1 MNLGMKVVSLFLLVF
16 TILVAVV
23 LTNTGRFGS
32 KQIQVSPIQE
42 VNVDKNGAV
51 ERLSKVVQFR
61 TVSYPNVSNFDP
73 EEFVGLREYLE
84 EAFPGVHASLHR
96 EVIGDYSLLYSW
108 EGTDRRRKPIL
119 LMSHLDVVPVE
130 SAALKE
136 WKHPPFSGHVGDG
149 FVWGRGTLD
158 IKSGAMGILEAVEF
172 LLDEGFQPECDVY
185 LAFGHDEEVGGANGN
200 KQIAALLEERGVK
213 LQYVLD
219 EGGVILHDVI
229 PGVAEPVAYV
239 AVAEKGYFG
248 LKLTG
253 KAPGGHASMPPP
265 QTAVGIVAAAIHN
278 LESNPLPASLE
289 GVTGQMLNYLGPE
302 MSFLQRLVI
311 ANRWLFAPLI
321 KRQFQANPSTN
332 ATMRTTTAATMI
344 GGGVARN
351 VLPKTAWAV
360 VNFRLLP
367 GQHSA
372 EVLEYVKNTVNDSRV
387 EYEASGTMSEPSV
400 ISDIES
406 EDFKTLHV
414 TIREVFPNVVVTPAL
429 AVVTTDSRHY
439 EGIAENTFRFIPT
452 RMAKE
457 DLRRPHGIDERI
469 SVENYME
476 IIRFFVQQIRN
487 STSTSPELRPTG

>member
-1 MNLGMKVVSLFLLVF
+1 MNLGIKVVSLFLLVF
-16 TILVAVV
+16 TSLIAVV
-23 LTNTGRFGS
+23 LINTGRFRS

-42 VNVDKNGAV
+42 VNIDKNGAV
-51 ERLSKVVQFR
+51 ERLSKVMQFR
-61 TVSYPNVSNFDP
+61 TVSDPNASNFEP
-73 EEFVGLREYLE
+73 QEFVGLREYLE
-84 EAFPGVHASLHR
+84 EVFPKVYASLDR
-96 EVIGDYSLLYSW
+96 EVIGDYSLLYFW
-108 EGTDRRRKPIL
+108 EGTDGRRKPIL

-130 SAALKE
+130 PAALKK
-136 WKHPPFSGHVGDG
+136 WKHPPFSGHVSDG

-172 LLDEGFQPECDVY
+172 LLEEGFQPECDVY

-200 KQIAALLEERGVK
+200 KQIAAVLEERGVK

-219 EGGVILHDVI
+219 EGGVIVHDVI

-253 KAPGGHASMPPP
+253 EALGGHSSMPPP
-265 QTAVGIVAAAIHN
+265 QTAVGVVASAIN
-278 LESNPLPASLE
+278 QLESNPLPASLG
-289 GVTGQMLNYLGPE
+289 GVTGQMLDYLGPE
-302 MSFLQRLVI
+302 MPFLQRLAV
-311 ANRWLFAPLI
+311 ANRWLFAPLM
-321 KRQFQANPSTN
+321 KRQFQAKPSTN

-360 VNFRLLP
+360 VNFRLIP
-367 GQHSA
+367 GQRPA
-372 EVLEYVKNTVNDSRV
+372 EVLEHVKNTVNDSRIK
-387 EYEASGTMSEPSV
+387 YEVNGTTSEPSV
-400 ISDIES
+400 ISDTES

-414 TIREVFPNVVVTPAL
+414 TIREVFPDVVVTPAL

-457 DLRRPHGIDERI
+457 DLRRPHGINERI
-469 SVENYME
+469 TVENYME

-487 STSTSPELRPTG
+487 STSTSPELRPIG